1 MQKKLLN
8 LPKNCALDNTFLG
21 CRIYFIAYALWNDFS
36 SGRITIRAM
45 GLVYITLLS
54 LVPLLAL
61 SFSVLKSFGVHNQM
75 QPILLQMLEPLGE
88 KGIEIAIKINGFVS
102 NVNVAVLGAVGLV
115 VLIYT
120 SISLMNKIEEA
131 LNYTWKV
138 HTPRNLVNRLRHYLS
153 LIILGPI
160 LIFTAV
166 GLWVTLLESSG
177 IKEISSLDS
186 INPVVDFFRLHLSK
200 LISVLGFTFVYIL
213 IPNTQVK
220 PNVAFIAAI
229 ITASC
234 WHITGNI
241 FAAFVVNSSS
251 QAAIYSAFASL
262 LVFMLW
268 MYASWSI
275 LLFGSRTAFYMQY
288 PQQARYSHHAK
299 TLNPVMMEVLALAT
313 IRLITQRFY
322 AKKTAFTLVE
332 LTDTLKVSDI
342 YVKDIVAVL
351 QAHHFIITSSQ
362 QPPLYIL
369 SCAAED
375 VTINEIKAAM
385 TYGDKDQQQLMQ
397 DLLQGSQTLKNAMSK
412 YSSCKDNKIS
422 LKEFALNKNSSA
434 SHQ

>member
-1 MQKKLLN
+1 MQKKRLN
-8 LPKNCALDNTFLG
+8 LPKTCALDNTSLS
-21 CRIYFIAYALWNDFS
+21 CRVYFIAYALWSDFS
-36 SGRITIRAM
+36 AGRITIRAM

-75 QPILLQMLEPLGE
+75 QPILLQMLEPLGV
-88 KGIEIAIKINGFVS
+88 KGIEIATKINDFVS
-102 NVNVAVLGAVGLV
+102 NVNVGVLGAIGLV

-138 HTPRNLVNRLRHYLS
+138 DTPRNLVNRLRHYLS

-160 LIFTAV
+160 LVFTAV
-166 GLWVTLLESSG
+166 GLWVTLLESSALG
-177 IKEISSLDS
+177 GISSLDS
-186 INPVVDFFRLHLSK
+186 INPAVDFFRLHLSK
-200 LISVLGFTFVYIL
+200 LISVLGFTFVYVL

-220 PNVAFIAAI
+220 PNIALIAALI
-229 ITASC
+229 AATC
-234 WHITGNI
+234 WHITGSI

-268 MYASWSI
+268 MYASWLI
-275 LLFGSRTAFYMQY
+275 LLFGSRAAFYMQY

-299 TLNPVMMEVLALAT
+299 TLNPVMMEVLALSV
-313 IRLITQRFY
+313 INLITQRFY
-322 AKKTAFTLVE
+322 AKKNAFTLAE
-332 LTDTLKVSDI
+332 LADILKVSDI
-342 YVKDIVAVL
+342 YIENIVTVL
-351 QAHHFIITSSQ
+351 QAHNFIITSSH
-362 QPPLYIL
+362 QPPFYIL

-375 VTINEIKAAM
+375 VTVSEVKKAI

-397 DLLQGSQTLKNAMSK
+397 DLLKGSQILKSVL
-412 YSSCKDNKIS
+412 SEDSCCYDNNMS
-422 LKEFALNKNSSA
+422 LKEFALNRLNP
-434 SHQ
+434 